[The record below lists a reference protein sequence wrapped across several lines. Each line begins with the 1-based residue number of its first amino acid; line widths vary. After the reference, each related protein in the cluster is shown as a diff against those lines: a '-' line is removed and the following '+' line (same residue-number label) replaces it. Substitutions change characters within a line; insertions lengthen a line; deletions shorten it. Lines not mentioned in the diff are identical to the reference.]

1 MREDGFYWVKYCGN
15 WVVAEW
21 WPGFGNWSI
30 SGSED
35 SVLERELEEID
46 ERTTRARERW
56 ETGEDQF

>member
-21 WPGFGNWSI
+21 WLGFGNWSI

-35 SVLERELEEID
+35 SVLDRELDQID
-46 ERTTRARERW
+46 ERLIVREV
-56 ETGEDQF
+56 E